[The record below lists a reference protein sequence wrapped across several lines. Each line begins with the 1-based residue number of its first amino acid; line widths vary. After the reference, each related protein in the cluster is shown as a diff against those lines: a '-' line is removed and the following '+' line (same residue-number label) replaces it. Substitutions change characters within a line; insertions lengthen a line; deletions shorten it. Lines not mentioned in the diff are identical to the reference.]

1 MSTREEEGMSGE
13 LPAWAQELVPI
24 THDDAAKVLGV
35 NKWRLYELLREHPH
49 YETRGRVRLFYPEHI
64 ARLREATA
72 VDMRAAE
79 AAAMGRR
86 ALRQAKASETL
97 LETRRRDRQR
107 AEEAVD
113 RVNAKSMRSTLAM
126 EPYDRGWLVKGCV
139 GKVRVRKRFPDP
151 GGEEAAALYMRDLVE
166 AVRH

>member
-1 MSTREEEGMSGE
+1 MPGE

-35 NKWRLYELLREHPH
+35 NKWQLYELLREHPH
-49 YETRGRVRLFYPEHI
+49 YETRGRKRLFYPEHI
-64 ARLREATA
+64 KALREATA
-72 VDMRAAE
+72 VDMRDRE

-86 ALRQAKASETL
+86 AWKQAKASERL
-97 LETRRRDRQR
+97 VETQRRDR
-107 AEEAVD
+107 E
-113 RVNAKSMRSTLAM
+113 RVSERVQKVNELARCNTLAM

-151 GGEEAAALYMRDLVE
+151 GGQEAAALYIRDLVE
-166 AVRH
+166 ATRH